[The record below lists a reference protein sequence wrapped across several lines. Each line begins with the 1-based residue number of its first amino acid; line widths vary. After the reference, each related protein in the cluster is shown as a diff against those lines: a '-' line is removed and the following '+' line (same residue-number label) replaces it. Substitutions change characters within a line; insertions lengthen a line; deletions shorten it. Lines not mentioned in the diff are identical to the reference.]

1 MVQDWQPR
9 DPLPNAEKAMIDYR
23 KFEQYSINPNSPNNQ
38 GKWMAFAAVGYDV
51 NSSQGRQ
58 KATQDIINQLRL
70 QLNDTPAIQDEQSI
84 YGLRFEVQVV
94 IKGVNGRQEIL
105 VTKWQI
111 DNDTDIPKLTTNWL
125 KVAQSE
131 EK

>member
-1 MVQDWQPR
+1 MAQDWQPR
-9 DPLPNAEKAMIDYR
+9 DPLPNAKKAIIDPR
-23 KFEQYSINPNSPNNQ
+23 KFEQYSMNPNNPNNQ
-38 GKWMAFAAVGYDV
+38 GKWMAFAAVGYNV
-51 NSSQGRQ
+51 KNAQGRYF
-58 KATQDIINQLRL
+58 AAQDIINQLRF
-70 QLNDTPAIQDEQSI
+70 QLDNIPAILDEPNV
-84 YGLRFEVQVV
+84 YGIRFEVQIV
-94 IKGVNGRQEIL
+94 IVGANSRQGIL